1 MPTHA
6 EKRHLPYTKE
16 QVFQVVADVE
26 KYPEFLPWCTACRVR
41 RHDPSAGTTFH
52 ADMVVSFKMFRE
64 RFTSKV
70 TPSPPDRI
78 EVEYIDG
85 PFRYL
90 INKWRFLDAPD
101 GGCVIDFY
109 VDFEFRSRIL
119 QKLIGLLFGEA
130 VQRMVRAFEDR
141 ARQLYGPDG
150 RGKPVRAV
158 A

>member
-1 MPTHA
+1 MPTHV

-16 QVFQVVADVE
+16 QIYGVVADVE
-26 KYPEFLPWCTACRVR
+26 RYPEFLPWCSACRIR
-41 RHDPSAGTTFH
+41 KRESDGRTFY

-70 TPSPPDRI
+70 TPHPTELI

-90 INKWRFLDAPD
+90 INRWHFADAKD
-101 GGCVIDFY
+101 GGCILDFY
-109 VDFEFRSRIL
+109 IDFEFRSRIL
-119 QKLIGLLFGEA
+119 QKVIGLVFSEA
-130 VQRMVRAFEDR
+130 VQRMVRAFELR
-141 ARQLYGPDG
+141 LRTLYGADG
-150 RGKPVRAV
+150 RGKPVQAAV